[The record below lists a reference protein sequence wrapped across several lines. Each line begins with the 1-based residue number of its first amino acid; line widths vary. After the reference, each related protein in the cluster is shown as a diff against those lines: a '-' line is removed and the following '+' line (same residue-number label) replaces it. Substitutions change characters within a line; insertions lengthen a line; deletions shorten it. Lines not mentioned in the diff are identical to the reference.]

1 MTYDEQTEL
10 LNLTRENNIL
20 LKIIL
25 KLIDKDESNDFAT
38 NILANLVASR
48 IEELKL

>member
-25 KLIDKDESNDFAT
+25 KLIDKDKSNDFAT

-48 IEELKL
+48 IEGLQL